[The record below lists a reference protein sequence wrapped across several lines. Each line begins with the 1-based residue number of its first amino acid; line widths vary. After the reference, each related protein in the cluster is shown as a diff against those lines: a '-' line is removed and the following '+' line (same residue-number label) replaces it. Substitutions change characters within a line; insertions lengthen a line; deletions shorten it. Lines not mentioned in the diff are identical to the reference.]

1 MNVFYL
7 IIITLCAPAGVACA
21 SSEVGHGG
29 SSLSLWP
36 FIFSVINFVLFLIVL
51 YIFAFPRIKTFFFE
65 RCEKIQQALKE
76 AEEAKT
82 LAENKLREYEKKIAL
97 LGKEIEE
104 IRIAVEKEGEVEKER
119 IITTAEKEAE
129 IIKWQAKI
137 IAEQEL
143 KQAKVELRKEFAA
156 LSLERA
162 EKIIKEKINDDDYA
176 RLVKDYITKITSKV
190 I

>member
-1 MNVFYL
+1 M
-7 IIITLCAPAGVACA
+7 
-21 SSEVGHGG
+21 
-29 SSLSLWP
+29 
-36 FIFSVINFVLFLIVL
+36 
-51 YIFAFPRIKTFFFE
+51 
-65 RCEKIQQALKE
+65 
-76 AEEAKT
+76 
-82 LAENKLREYEKKIAL
+82 
-97 LGKEIEE
+97 GKEIEE
-104 IRIAVEKEGEVEKER
+104 IRKAVEKEGEVEKER

-143 KQAKVELRKEFAA
+143 KQAKVELRKELAA

>member
-7 IIITLCAPAGVACA
+7 IIITLCAPAGAACA
-21 SSEVGHGG
+21 SQEGGHGG
-29 SSLSLWP
+29 STLWP
-36 FIFSVINFVLFLIVL
+36 FIFSVINFILFLIVL
-51 YIFAFPRIKTFFFE
+51 YIFALPRIKSFFFE
-65 RCEKIQQALKE
+65 RSEKIQQALKE

-82 LAENKLREYEKKIAL
+82 LAESKLKEYEKKIAL
-97 LGKEIEE
+97 LDKEVEE
-104 IRIAVEKEGEVEKER
+104 IRKVVEKEGEVEKER
-119 IITTAEKEAE
+119 IITASEKEAE

-143 KQAKVELRKEFAA
+143 KQAKAELRKELAA

-162 EKIIKEKINDDDYA
+162 EKIIKEKINEDDHT
-176 RLVKDYITKITSKV
+176 RLVKDYIAQITPKV

>member
-1 MNVFYL
+1 MNIFYL
-7 IIITLCAPAGVACA
+7 TMIILGAPVGAACA
-21 SSEVGHGG
+21 STEGGHGG
-29 SSLSLWP
+29 STLWP
-36 FIFSVINFVLFLIVL
+36 FIFSVINFILFLVVL
-51 YIFAFPRIKTFFFE
+51 YIFALPRIKNFFSVRSE
-65 RCEKIQQALKE
+65 AIQQALKE

-97 LGKEIEE
+97 LEKEVEE
-104 IRIAVEKEGEVEKER
+104 IRKALAKEGEAEKER

-129 IIKWQAKI
+129 TIKWQAKI

-143 KQAKVELRKEFAA
+143 KQAKAELRKELAA

-162 EKIIKEKINDDDYA
+162 EKIIKEKINEDDHA
-176 RLVKDYITKITSKV
+176 RLVKDYITQITSKV

>member
-7 IIITLCAPAGVACA
+7 MIITLCAPAGLACA
-21 SSEVGHGG
+21 SQEGGHGG
-29 SSLSLWP
+29 STLWP
-36 FIFSVINFVLFLIVL
+36 FIFSVINFLLFLIVL
-51 YIFAFPRIKTFFFE
+51 YIFALPRIKSFFSE
-65 RCEKIQQALKE
+65 RSEKIQQALKE

-82 LAENKLREYEKKIAL
+82 LAENKLKEYGKKITL

-104 IRIAVEKEGEVEKER
+104 FRKAVEKEGEAEKER
-119 IITTAEKEAE
+119 IIAAAEKEAE

-143 KQAKVELRKEFAA
+143 KQAKAELRKELAV

-162 EKIIKEKINDDDYA
+162 EKIIKEKINEDDHA
-176 RLVKDYITKITSKV
+176 RLVKDYITQITSKV

>member
-7 IIITLCAPAGVACA
+7 IIITLCGPVGVACA
-21 SSEVGHGG
+21 SQEGGHGG
-29 SSLSLWP
+29 STLWS
-36 FIFSVINFVLFLIVL
+36 FIFSVINFILFLVVL
-51 YIFAFPRIKTFFFE
+51 YIFALPRIKSFYFE
-65 RCEKIQQALKE
+65 RSEKIRQALKE

-97 LGKEIEE
+97 LDKEVEE
-104 IRIAVEKEGEVEKER
+104 IRKAVEKEGGVEKER
-119 IITTAEKEAE
+119 IIAAAAKEAE

-143 KQAKVELRKEFAA
+143 KQAKAELRKELAT

-162 EKIIKEKINDDDYA
+162 EKIIKEKINEDDHA
-176 RLVKDYITKITSKV
+176 RLVKDYITQITSKV